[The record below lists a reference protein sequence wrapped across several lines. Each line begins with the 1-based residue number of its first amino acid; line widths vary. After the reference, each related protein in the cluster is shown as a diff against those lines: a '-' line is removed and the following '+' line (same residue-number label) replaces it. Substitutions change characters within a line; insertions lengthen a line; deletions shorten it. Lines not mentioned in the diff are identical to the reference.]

1 MADDVSLPG
10 LPRSE
15 ADTAAKPVTPARRVG
30 PDRRE
35 RARLTSY
42 RFRFGLIYV
51 FLAAIVGASVGTF
64 IVLAGR
70 PAPPEA
76 AQWSSWQPEGSPL
89 ARVRQIADRIPK
101 TYLLPSGNQLDIAVA
116 KGLRVQTGQSEIRVS
131 SIVVRPDTSRGQ
143 AEEDDIAV
151 HDADGAISFG
161 LCGLG
166 KECAIAEGQAS
177 ADRFTLLRRQA
188 LELSLYTF
196 KYVDEIDSIVVF
208 MPPTPK
214 GQSNGAVFLRREDVA
229 DALRSPIRLTL
240 PSPQAPAIGEM
251 SEAEQA
257 SVVQLTQSAI
267 YAFEF
272 QLSPDGSPLLILSPP
287 GVSG

>member
-1 MADDVSLPG
+1 VADDVTLPG
-10 LPRSE
+10 VPARE
-15 ADTAAKPVTPARRVG
+15 REPEPVAAKRVA

-42 RFRFGLIYV
+42 RLRFGIVYV
-51 FLAAIVGASVGTF
+51 ILAAVVGAAVGSF
-64 IVLAGR
+64 VVLVGR

-76 AQWSSWQPEGSPL
+76 AKWSSWQPEGSPL
-89 ARVRQIADRIPK
+89 ARARQIADRIPK

-116 KGLRVQTGQSEIRVS
+116 SGLRVQTGETEIKVRSV
-131 SIVVRPDTSRGQ
+131 VVRPDTSRGQ
-143 AEEDDIAV
+143 AEEGDIAV
-151 HDADGAISFG
+151 HDANDAISFG

-166 KECAIAEGQAS
+166 KECAIAEGEAS

-196 KYVDEIDSIVVF
+196 KYVDEVDSVVVF

-214 GQSNGAVFLRREDVA
+214 GQSNGAVFLRREDLA
-229 DALRSPIRLTL
+229 DELRSPLRHTL
-240 PSPQAPAIGEM
+240 PSPQAPAIGAM
-251 SEAEQA
+251 SEAEQS
-257 SVVQLTQSAI
+257 SVVRLTQSAI

-287 GVSG
+287 GVTG